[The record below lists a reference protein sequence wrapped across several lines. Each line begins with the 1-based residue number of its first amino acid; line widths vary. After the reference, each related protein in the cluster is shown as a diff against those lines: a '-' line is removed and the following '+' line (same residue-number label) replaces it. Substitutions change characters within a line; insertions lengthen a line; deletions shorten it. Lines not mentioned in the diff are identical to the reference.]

1 MRGAGHPSLQRT
13 LDTIPTSRYCCLMGT
28 LRIPSALHDVFGEHQ
43 SAASLTLV
51 LLAVPIAVLAVL
63 PALLTVE
70 LWRAV
75 LAALLVADIAAG
87 VVANFTRGTND
98 HYAASAKRR
107 AVFIA
112 VHVHLPI
119 VALLLALPLIP
130 ALIGWAFTIAA
141 STAVVLLQGSPVQR
155 PAAGCGIVIVLG
167 ATALVAE
174 TTTVLLFITA
184 LFAIKVVLSF
194 AVDHSG
200 ATEP

>member
-1 MRGAGHPSLQRT
+1 MR
-13 LDTIPTSRYCCLMGT
+13 T
-28 LRIPSALHDVFGEHQ
+28 LRIHAALHDVFGERQ
-43 SAASLTLV
+43 SVASLTLV

-63 PALLTVE
+63 PILLTVD

-75 LAALLVADIAAG
+75 PAALLIADIAAG
-87 VVANFTRGTND
+87 VVANFTRGTNA

-119 VALLLALPLIP
+119 VAVLLGLPLIP
-130 ALIGWAFTIAA
+130 ALIGWALTIAA
-141 STAVVLLQGSPVQR
+141 STAVVLLQGSSVQR
-155 PAAGCGIVIVLG
+155 PVAGLGVVVVLC
-167 ATALVAE
+167 ATVLFAE

-200 ATEP
+200 ATGP